1 MDVVLIKLQRLK
13 AIIMKGVSETVEQAD
28 LVAVKMVEQKQED
41 LMGRVVC
48 WIVQGNA
55 LGAAQIAT
63 PQQEVQ
69 MVKVALVTVP
79 SPCMVVV
86 MMEQQ
91 APVGQT
97 ELAVLLT
104 A

>member
-1 MDVVLIKLQRLK
+1 M
-13 AIIMKGVSETVEQAD
+13 
-28 LVAVKMVEQKQED
+28 
-41 LMGRVVC
+41 
-48 WIVQGNA
+48 
-55 LGAAQIAT
+55 GAAQIAT

-79 SPCMVVV
+79 SPSMVVV